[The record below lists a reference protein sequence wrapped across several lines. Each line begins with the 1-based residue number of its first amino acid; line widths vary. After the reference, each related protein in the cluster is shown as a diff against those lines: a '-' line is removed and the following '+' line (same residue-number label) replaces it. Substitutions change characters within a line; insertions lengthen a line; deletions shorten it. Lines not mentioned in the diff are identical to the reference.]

1 MTVPDPRKQEQRMPS
16 YRTED
21 IRNITLVGHA
31 GSGKTTLVE
40 ALLAKAGRI
49 GEAGTVERGTTTADY
64 DPLEK
69 QYQHSLD
76 SAIVSLDFEGIHVNL
91 IDTPG
96 FPDFRGPT
104 LTGMAATETT
114 AIVVNAQNGIELSTR
129 RLMRRAKSRR
139 LCRIIV
145 INRIDMPGADLAR
158 VVEQLREE
166 FGPECLPINLPAA
179 DLSTVADCF
188 FGTDGKTDILSL
200 AEAHEAIIDQVVETN
215 EALMEKYLE
224 GEELSREEL
233 HNAFEQALRE
243 GHLVPICFTSAITG
257 AGLREFL
264 QLCKRLLPNPA
275 EGNAPPVV
283 QVAGKDAQPVEVR
296 PDPKGHV
303 VAHVFKITNDP
314 FVGKMSI
321 FRIYQGTVRPDT
333 QLFVGDGRKPFKVG
347 HLFKVQGGKH
357 EEVDEGIPGD
367 ICAVAKVDEIHYD
380 AILHDSHDE
389 DNFHLKPMDFPQ
401 PMYGLAIKTKSRGQ
415 EQKLAQSIQKLTE
428 EDPCFVVEH
437 HQELNE
443 TVIRGLGELH
453 MRVMLERMATR
464 YNVEVDTRPPR
475 IASRETIT
483 RPAEGHYRHKKQTG
497 GAGQFGE
504 VFLRVRPK
512 ARGEGFEFLNRVVGG
527 AIPTN
532 LIPAVEKGVRQI
544 IEEGA
549 IAGYQMQ
556 DVEVEVYDGK
566 YHPVDSKE
574 IAFVIAGRNAF
585 LDAIH
590 NAGPQILEPIVTVDV
605 TVPDSVMG
613 DVTGNLA
620 GRRARISGTESLSG
634 GMVTVK
640 ADMPLSALRDYH
652 AELKSMSQGQGSF
665 TMEFSH
671 YDPVP
676 HQVQQELEA
685 AYKLRSD
692 CSQRKGLSHLLP
704 TGSRRRPF
712 PATPGPGVPAVVPPG
727 DADGRDG
734 SRLRQRVAR
743 RGGAGRQVLRQ

>member
-1 MTVPDPRKQEQRMPS
+1 MPN

-21 IRNITLVGHA
+21 IRNITLVGHS

-40 ALLAKAGRI
+40 ALLAKSGKI
-49 GEAGTVERGTTTADY
+49 GEAGTIERGTTTTDH

-69 QYQHSLD
+69 EYQHSLD
-76 SAIVSLDFEGIHVNL
+76 SAIASLEFEGVHVNM

-114 AIVVNAQNGIELSTR
+114 ALVINAQNGIELSTR
-129 RLMRRAKSRR
+129 RLMRRAKRRR

-145 INRIDMPGADLAR
+145 INRIDQPGANLKR
-158 VVEQLREE
+158 VVNQIREE
-166 FGPECLPINLPAA
+166 FGPECLPINLPAEN
-179 DLSTVADCF
+179 LTTVRDCF
-188 FGTDGKTDILSL
+188 FGTEGETDIQSL

-233 HNAFEQALRE
+233 HDAFDQALRE
-243 GHLVPICFTSAITG
+243 GHLVPICFTSAVTG
-257 AGLREFL
+257 AGLGEFL
-264 QLCKRLLPNPA
+264 RLCKRLLPNPA
-275 EGNAPPVV
+275 EGNAPPILKGEGKNA
-283 QVAGKDAQPVEVR
+283 VAADVK
-296 PDPKGHV
+296 PDPDGHV
-303 VAHVFKITNDP
+303 IAHVFKITNDP

-333 QLFVGDGRKPFKVG
+333 QLLIGDGRKPFKVG
-347 HLFKVQGGKH
+347 HLFKLQGGKH
-357 EEVDEGIPGD
+357 EEVDLGIPGD
-367 ICAVAKVDEIHYD
+367 ICAVAKVDEIYYD

-389 DNFHLKPMDFPQ
+389 DNFRLKPLDFPQ
-401 PMYGLAIKTKSRGQ
+401 PMYGLAVTPKSRGQ

-428 EDPCFVVEH
+428 EDPCFIVEH
-437 HQELNE
+437 NQELNE
-443 TVIRGLGELH
+443 TVIRGLGEHH
-453 MRVMLERMATR
+453 MRVMLERMSSR
-464 YNVEVDTRPPR
+464 YNVEVETRPPR
-475 IASRETIT
+475 IAYRETIT

-504 VFLRVRPK
+504 VFLRVRPLG
-512 ARGEGFEFLNRVVGG
+512 RGEGFEFLNKVVGG
-527 AIPTN
+527 AIPTS

-544 IEEGA
+544 LEDGA

-556 DVEVEVYDGK
+556 DLAVEVYDGK
-566 YHPVDSKE
+566 FHPVDSKE

-590 NAGPQILEPIVTVDV
+590 NAGPQILEPIVSVDV

-634 GMVTVK
+634 GQVTVK
-640 ADMPLSALRDYH
+640 ADMPLSALSDYH
-652 AELKSMSQGQGSF
+652 TELKSMSQGQGSF

-676 HQVQQELEA
+676 HAVQQELEA
-685 AYKLRSD
+685 AYKPREE
-692 CSQRKGLSHLLP
+692 
-704 TGSRRRPF
+704 
-712 PATPGPGVPAVVPPG
+712 A
-727 DADGRDG
+727 
-734 SRLRQRVAR
+734 
-743 RGGAGRQVLRQ
+743 